1 MVHLKKISNYNQSK
15 ARLHTLLCVVLGHE
29 KLFSAVS
36 QHYITD
42 QKITLLL
49 LRSQSKTNSLQF
61 FFSKMNA

>member
-15 ARLHTLLCVVLGHE
+15 APLHTLLCVVLGHE